1 MRESMASTIP
11 LRPRSALVLA
21 LASLAGLV
29 MFLWPL
35 MVKVDPQQPQL
46 RPPFFFLLLLPVV
59 VLLCLVEL
67 AEGGMDSKALAMLG
81 VLTAINAV
89 MRGLGAGLAGVEMV
103 FFLLILAGR
112 VFGPGFG
119 FALGCTS
126 IFASA
131 LITAGVGTWLP
142 YQMMASTWI
151 GLGAGLLPRRTRG
164 RAELGMLIA
173 YGIFAAYAYGLFMN
187 MSGWPYLLGAAV
199 PGQEASL
206 AFVPGDP
213 VIDNLKRFGIFTL
226 FTSTTSWDTGR
237 AITNTIALLLLGPAI
252 LATLRRAVRRAT
264 VVAEI
269 AVGTQTPARR

>member
-11 LRPRSALVLA
+11 LRPRSALILA

-46 RPPFFFLLLLPVV
+46 MPPFFFLLLLPVV

-131 LITAGVGTWLP
+131 LITAGS
-142 YQMMASTWI
+142 A
-151 GLGAGLLPRRTRG
+151 
-164 RAELGMLIA
+164 
-173 YGIFAAYAYGLFMN
+173 
-187 MSGWPYLLGAAV
+187 
-199 PGQEASL
+199 PGC
-206 AFVPGDP
+206 P
-213 VIDNLKRFGIFTL
+213 IR
-226 FTSTTSWDTGR
+226 
-237 AITNTIALLLLGPAI
+237 
-252 LATLRRAVRRAT
+252 
-264 VVAEI
+264 
-269 AVGTQTPARR
+269 